1 MGQGDD
7 AARADR
13 GRAERAARRKL
24 RNLLEGRFLLY
35 ELTGDRER
43 HVLRLPRPLM
53 PRGGSGDRACP
64 REGGGGPPA
73 G

>member
-24 RNLLEGRFLLY
+24 RKHLKEQGLSVDALLGE
-35 ELTGDRER
+35 ET
-43 HVLRLPRPLM
+43 
-53 PRGGSGDRACP
+53 
-64 REGGGGPPA
+64 
-73 G
+73 